1 MENKNRNYVL
11 YLWML
16 PALLWVSIIIIYPLG
31 STIYTSFFHWKGQGF
46 AMRFV
51 GLQNYVE
58 VFNNMRFVNALK
70 NNMIWLILYLVVPVL
85 LGFFLAMLLNTGLR
99 GETIFKSI
107 FYFPGVISFVAVGI
121 VFSLIYTNRNGMLN
135 ELLKFMNLDSLTTSW
150 LASKIFALPVIVLA
164 SSWQYSG
171 FCMVLFLAGLQQVPQ
186 ELIEASEIDG
196 ANFFQRLRFIILPT
210 IRPVTS
216 IVILITIINSIR
228 IFDLVLV
235 MTGGGPGQMTEV
247 IGLLMYRETFTNQSW
262 GIGATYGVVML
273 TLIAIPSLLYVKN
286 MLKKEEKY

>member
-1 MENKNRNYVL
+1 MENKNRNYIL

-16 PALLWVSIIIIYPLG
+16 PALLWVSIVIIYPLG
-31 STIYTSFFHWKGQGF
+31 ATIYTSFFHWKGQGF
-46 AMRFV
+46 SMRFV
-51 GLQNYVE
+51 GLQNYIGI
-58 VFNNMRFVNALK
+58 FNDMRFVNALK
-70 NNMIWLILYLVVPVL
+70 NNMIWLILYLIVPVL
-85 LGFFLAMLLNTGLR
+85 LGFFLAVLLNTGLK
-99 GETIFKSI
+99 GETTFKSI

-150 LASKIFALPVIVLA
+150 LASKIFALPAIVLA

-171 FCMVLFLAGLQQVPQ
+171 FCMVLFLAGLQQVSE

-196 ANFFQRLRFIILPT
+196 ANFFQRLRFIILPA

-216 IVILITIINSIR
+216 IVLLITIINSIR

-235 MTGGGPGQMTEV
+235 MTGGGPGHMTEV
-247 IGLLMYRETFTNQSW
+247 IGLLMYKTSFTNQSW
-262 GIGATYGVVML
+262 GKGATYGVIML
-273 TLIAIPSLLYVKN
+273 ILIAIPSILYVRN